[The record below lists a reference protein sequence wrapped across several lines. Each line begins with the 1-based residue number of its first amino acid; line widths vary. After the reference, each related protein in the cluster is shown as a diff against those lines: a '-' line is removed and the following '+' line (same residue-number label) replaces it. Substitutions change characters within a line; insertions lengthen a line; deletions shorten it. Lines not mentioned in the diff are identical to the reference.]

1 MSLYR
6 IILEPIVTEK
16 TSIADVKNNVI
27 VVKVAPEATKI
38 DIKNAFKTIYDVD
51 VVSVNVTSVREKYK
65 YGRKWP
71 QIKRRSFKK
80 AYVKL
85 PEGKKVDFSIV
96 K

>member
-1 MSLYR
+1 M
-6 IILEPIVTEK
+6 
-16 TSIADVKNNVI
+16 
-27 VVKVAPEATKI
+27 
-38 DIKNAFKTIYDVD
+38 
-51 VVSVNVTSVREKYK
+51 REKYK

-85 PEGKKVDFSIV
+85 PEGKKIDFSIV

>member
-16 TSIADVKNNVI
+16 TSISDVKNNVV

-38 DIKNAFKTIYDVD
+38 DIKNAFKVIYDVI
-51 VVSVNVTSVREKYK
+51 VESVNVTAVREKFK
-65 YGRKWP
+65 NGRKWS

-80 AYVKL
+80 AYITL
-85 PEGKKVDFSIV
+85 PKGKKVEFSIV

>member
-16 TSIADVKNNVI
+16 TSISDVKNNVV

-38 DIKNAFKTIYDVD
+38 DIKNAFKVIYDVI
-51 VVSVNVTSVREKYK
+51 VESVNVTAVREKFK
-65 YGRKWP
+65 NGRKWS

-80 AYVKL
+80 AYVTL
-85 PEGKKVDFSIV
+85 PEGKKVEFSIV